1 VKVRRLLPWAAAVIA
16 VAAMAALMA
25 LSATAAP
32 SAPAKKAANE
42 RITLVTDVGRL
53 TDRSFNHLAY
63 TGLLRAEKN
72 LKIRKQVYESTAPSD
87 YAPNL
92 TQGARTGS
100 RLTIAVGFLLA
111 TDVNNVAKQFPNSN
125 FAIIDYP
132 QEALADKPSN
142 VRGLLFKSEQAGCLV
157 GYLAT
162 KQLMAEKKK
171 PILSAVGGIKLPSV
185 DSFIAGYRFCARKA
199 NKRAKVFVNYSQ
211 SFTDQAKCKEQ
222 ALSQIQRG
230 SNVIF
235 QVAGGCGLG
244 ALSAAKDRRK
254 WGIGVDADQ
263 AYLGAHI
270 LTSAVKRV
278 DESVYASISAV
289 QKGTFRG
296 GMNATFSL
304 RNKGV
309 GYGKVSKKVKKNV
322 ITQVEKLRKQIISG
336 KVKVPAKL

>member
-16 VAAMAALMA
+16 VSAMAALMA

-53 TDRSFNHLAY
+53 NDRSFNHLAY

-132 QEALADKPSN
+132 QEGLADKPSN

-230 SNVIF
+230 SNVVF

-244 ALSAAKDRRK
+244 ALSAAKDKRK

-263 AYLGAHI
+263 GYLGAHI

-278 DESVYASISAV
+278 DESVYASIAAV

-322 ITQVEKLRKQIISG
+322 ITQVETLRKQIISG